1 MKPILAA
8 PFFVLFLV
16 IMLTFDGLSQDWVV
30 LNSGD
35 TVKCTITKVSEKYL
49 YYSQNF
55 NGVSAKGKI
64 LKSNINEWRYIRQD
78 TDKAQPVAP
87 PPPPE
92 ISEKPDLSGRF
103 RSSIQGGFAYLTGNT
118 DVAEDD
124 LIVQGASDEEAKSY
138 YKDLKTGYQGNITM
152 YYRFA
157 KDLWIGGS
165 YKGFF
170 TSSNIVTS
178 LHVDDI
184 HLYYGEV
191 SERYFVNFAGASIL
205 SSSRF
210 GNDKRFGVY
219 SAFTIGPAFYRDEVE
234 LMNQQVL
241 LQGTTLGTDLI
252 IGLEYFINPRL
263 SVNMGTSLFIGKI
276 KKYTV
281 TTASTSNE
289 VTLDK
294 ENYEN
299 LSRVDVSAGIVF
311 YW

>member
-1 MKPILAA
+1 MKPIFAA

-16 IMLTFDGLSQDWVV
+16 TMLTFDGISQDWVV
-30 LNSGD
+30 INSGD
-35 TVKCTITKVSEKYL
+35 TVKCTITKVTDKYL
-49 YYSQNF
+49 YYIQNF

-64 LKSNINEWRYIRQD
+64 LKSNINEWRYMLQ
-78 TDKAQPVAP
+78 TTEQEQPVA

-92 ISEKPDLSGRF
+92 ISEKPDSTGRF
-103 RSSIQGGFAYLTGNT
+103 RGSIQGGFAYLTGNT

-124 LIVQGASDEEAKSY
+124 LIVQGSSEEEAKSY
-138 YKDLKTGYQGNITM
+138 YKDLKTGYQGNITI
-152 YYRFA
+152 YYRIA
-157 KDLWIGGS
+157 KDLWLGGS

-170 TSSNIVTS
+170 TTSNIMTS
-178 LHVDDI
+178 LHADDI

-210 GNDKRFGVY
+210 GKDKRFGVY
-219 SAFTIGPAFYRDEVE
+219 SAFTIGPAFYRDEAE

-241 LQGTTLGTDLI
+241 IQGTTLGTDLI
-252 IGLEYFINPRL
+252 LGLEYFIKPRL
-263 SVNMGTSLFIGKI
+263 SVSIGTSLFMGKI

-294 ENYEN
+294 ENYDN
-299 LSRVDVSAGIVF
+299 LSRIDVSAGIVF